1 MTITPP
7 PQLATPESKSAATAP
22 PFLFTPISHIGAS
35 VPDIDAAVAWYRDT
49 LGFTVLHE
57 PITVDESSPIASIAR
72 DIYGPRWQAMR
83 QAHLSAGNNVGLE
96 LFQFLTPATAE
107 PSDDRFDY
115 TRPGFFHLC
124 VVSRDIGALVER
136 VVAAGGQQR
145 TAIHHP
151 SSRYA
156 LCYCADPW
164 GNAIEIND
172 HSYEYAHAQDGPPPH
187 PPAPES

>member
-1 MTITPP
+1 M
-7 PQLATPESKSAATAP
+7 P
-22 PFLFTPISHIGAS
+22 PFLLTPVSHIGVS

-49 LGFTVLHE
+49 LGFTVLRG
-57 PITVDESSPIASIAR
+57 PFTVDESSLNAPLAR

-107 PSDDRFDY
+107 PSDWDY

-124 VVSRDIGALVER
+124 VVSRDIVALIDR
-136 VVAAGGQQR
+136 IVAAGGRQR
-145 TAIHHP
+145 TAVHHP

-172 HSYEYAHAQDGPPPH
+172 HSYEYAHAEDPPRTPQS
-187 PPAPES
+187 PTTP